1 MDNERTVILEN
12 VGDQSI
18 GLADTQGRMYRLS
31 KGAKMRISRV
41 SLQDILDF
49 PGSRIIFREGLAQ
62 VSNVTAEELF
72 NMGLTEDEI
81 NQFLDEPKKPTIVV
95 KENLEDK
102 AEKVITI
109 EKPVEKKTTAKKTT
123 TKKTTTKKSA

>member
-1 MDNERTVILEN
+1 MNTERTIVLEN
-12 VGDQSI
+12 ITDHTI
-18 GLADTQGRMYRLS
+18 GLLDTQNRKYILS
-31 KGAKMRISRV
+31 KGAKTRISLV

-102 AEKVITI
+102 AEKVITN
-109 EKPVEKKTTAKKTT
+109 
-123 TKKTTTKKSA
+123 